1 MFRAMMI
8 MLLATLASTGI
19 LSPIAYAEDPPPE
32 DAAALPATQYIYF
45 EPAFVV
51 NFGSTGRMRYIRT
64 ELALKVTSTT
74 AAGKVSQHKP
84 YIRHTLVMF
93 LSKQEPETMNS
104 TQGRENLRREA
115 LEEVRRTMN
124 KLEGSPM
131 VDDLYFNTF
140 VVQN

>member
-1 MFRAMMI
+1 MFRVMMI
-8 MLLATLASTGI
+8 MLLASTAM
-19 LSPIAYAEDPPPE
+19 LSPVVYAEDPPPE

-93 LSKQEPETMNS
+93 LSKQEADVLNS
-104 TQGRENLRREA
+104 SQGRENLRREA

-131 VDDLYFNTF
+131 VDDLFFNTF

>member
-1 MFRAMMI
+1 MFRAI
-8 MLLATLASTGI
+8 RFIWLLMLTSVVVLVPVAE
-19 LSPIAYAEDPPPE
+19 AEDPPPE

-51 NFGSTGRMRYIRT
+51 NFGSSGRMRYIRS

-84 YIRHTLVMF
+84 YIRHALVML
-93 LSKQEPETMNS
+93 LSKQEPETMN
-104 TQGRENLRREA
+104 TPQGRENLRREA

-131 VDDLYFNTF
+131 VDDLFFNTF